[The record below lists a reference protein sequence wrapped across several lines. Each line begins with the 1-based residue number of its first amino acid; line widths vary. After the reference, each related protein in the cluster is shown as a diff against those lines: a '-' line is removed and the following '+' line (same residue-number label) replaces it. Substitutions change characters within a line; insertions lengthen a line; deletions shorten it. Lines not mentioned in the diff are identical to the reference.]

1 MSIIGSESSGGIG
14 FAMKRYDDWK
24 ESNAKCDAKIEAID
38 AKIEAIE
45 ERIEAE
51 MKKLRADIHA
61 LEMQLIALGR
71 KKNKGKEMLTDDDEV
86 KLEEIPATIQ
96 YLKTE
101 LSELEKKKQSELE
114 KKKQEL
120 KDDKAKLQARL
131 AEGLAQLKEFD
142 RNMKTVNLT
151 SRTKSTILY

>member
-24 ESNAKCDAKIEAID
+24 ESNAKCDAKIEAIE
-38 AKIEAIE
+38 AKIEAID
-45 ERIEAE
+45 ERIE

-101 LSELEKKKQSELE
+101 LSELETKKQD
-114 KKKQEL
+114 L
-120 KDDKAKLQARL
+120 KDDKVKLQARL

>member
-24 ESNAKCDAKIEAID
+24 ESNAKCDAKIEAIE
-38 AKIEAIE
+38 AKIEAID
-45 ERIEAE
+45 ERIE

-101 LSELEKKKQSELE
+101 LSELEKQKQSELE
-114 KKKQEL
+114 TKKQDL
-120 KDDKAKLQARL
+120 KDDKVKLQARL